1 MDQITEML
9 IRYYN
14 ERFLN
19 APLADTLAFFDVVK
33 IPEATK

>member
-1 MDQITEML
+1 MDQVREML

-14 ERFLN
+14 ERFLH

-33 IPEATK
+33 IPEEMK